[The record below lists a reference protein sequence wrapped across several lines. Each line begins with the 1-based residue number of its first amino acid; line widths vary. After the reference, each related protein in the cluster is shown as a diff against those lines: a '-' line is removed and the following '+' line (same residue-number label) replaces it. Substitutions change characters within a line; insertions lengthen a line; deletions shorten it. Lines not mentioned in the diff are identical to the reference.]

1 MAAYAKQLEV
11 AEVAYAAI
19 DEVSEADGL
28 QYNWRI
34 KLTNFVLFW
43 VSSVQYRM
51 YTIQCDRFSL
61 FLLSVVVLQGDPRN
75 WHRFVWLNFTKY

>member
-34 KLTNFVLFW
+34 KLTNFVLF
-43 VSSVQYRM
+43 
-51 YTIQCDRFSL
+51 
-61 FLLSVVVLQGDPRN
+61 
-75 WHRFVWLNFTKY
+75 